1 MNIYYSLLL
10 MMLLSVASVGCSD
23 NNVEWESDEVPS
35 DKITFDVSGTLD
47 LLHDES
53 VVVKV
58 LTGNGSYQVD
68 SQDKDIAKAEMVGE
82 NEIKVS
88 AVSTSEQDQY
98 TTIYVIDEKKQTAE
112 IKVSVGKLKE
122 LQLDIPTSFEIYT
135 DVEEEVLIVSG
146 NGEYIF
152 DLTGGQGVVELG
164 VYSEDTHSFSI
175 KALKEGTAYLSVT
188 DKRNKKQDVT
198 INVKK
203 AAVRIETLHLPVG
216 ISLTV
221 GSQYDLKNDIVV
233 SPENASYKE
242 LSYVLHGGTVSIEN
256 GILTALKPG
265 RTVVSVKTLDG
276 SNKEGECAIQVI
288 EPGSQINATDWGL
301 TYSSFQPWADGGNTD
316 PRKVLNT
323 DPADG
328 WWEPNSGDP
337 EFWIQIDLQYIQNIG
352 KIRIARRVQWGGADI
367 NTNLKE
373 AKVEGSEDGSN
384 YTELGT
390 ILYEDAGSD
399 PAHDFD
405 NGVWREVS
413 SNTSV
418 KVRYVRVTVV
428 RNEGTPCIGCI
439 NLYAPE

>member
-68 SQDKDIAKAEMVGE
+68 SQDKDIAKAEMVGA

-164 VYSEDTHSFSI
+164 VYSENTHSFSI

-242 LSYVLHGGTVSIEN
+242 LSYVL
-256 GILTALKPG
+256 ALKTEYLQLSS
-265 RTVVSVKTLDG
+265 RVERWSV
-276 SNKEGECAIQVI
+276 
-288 EPGSQINATDWGL
+288 
-301 TYSSFQPWADGGNTD
+301 
-316 PRKVLNT
+316 
-323 DPADG
+323 
-328 WWEPNSGDP
+328 
-337 EFWIQIDLQYIQNIG
+337 
-352 KIRIARRVQWGGADI
+352 
-367 NTNLKE
+367 
-373 AKVEGSEDGSN
+373 
-384 YTELGT
+384 
-390 ILYEDAGSD
+390 
-399 PAHDFD
+399 
-405 NGVWREVS
+405 
-413 SNTSV
+413 
-418 KVRYVRVTVV
+418 
-428 RNEGTPCIGCI
+428 
-439 NLYAPE
+439 